1 MGFVWLFMLLPL
13 AYAFFDFTT
22 AIRGVSPARGQR
34 AKSSMSGSREA
45 KSIASL
51 WLRRKTQRSGPLQA
65 SAKTMHSSIR

>member
-1 MGFVWLFMLLPL
+1 MGFVWLFMLLRL

-34 AKSSMSGSREA
+34 AMSGSREA